1 MQAPEPPKIYGT
13 VVVVGGGN
21 TAVDAARTSL
31 RIGAEKVVIL
41 YRRTMKEMPAHQME
55 IDAAA
60 EEGVE
65 MRFLSAPVSIVAKD
79 GRLKAL
85 RCIRMELGEPDASG
99 RRSPVPIKGSEYDL
113 PAAFVISAIG
123 QDIDLATIDKES
135 GLKTTRQKAI
145 VVDKESFATSIP
157 GVFAGG
163 DVITGPA
170 VAIDA
175 IAHGRAAAS
184 AIDEY
189 IRTGKTSSAAKGFV
203 SRKEAFGEIPE
214 SEFLHVQRIEKERMN
229 ELPVK
234 ERTGSQVEVEVGF
247 TESQVINEAGRCL
260 ECGCQAYFD
269 CDLRKYATA
278 FGVDISRFIGNTRK
292 HRVDATHPFI
302 TLDPNKCINCGR
314 CVRTCSRNSAD
325 LRPRLRLQG
334 IQVSGQTV
342 HGKTAPRDNLHLLR
356 QLHLCLPDRGYYGK
370 AAFPQAGTMGVRG

>member
-1 MQAPEPPKIYGT
+1 MQSPEPPKIYGT

-113 PAAFVISAIG
+113 PAAISSSPRSDRISTS
-123 QDIDLATIDKES
+123 ATIDKES

-175 IAHGRAAAS
+175 IAHGRAAALRHRRVHT
-184 AIDEY
+184 D
-189 IRTGKTSSAAKGFV
+189 RQDVKCG
-203 SRKEAFGEIPE
+203 
-214 SEFLHVQRIEKERMN
+214 QR
-229 ELPVK
+229 
-234 ERTGSQVEVEVGF
+234 
-247 TESQVINEAGRCL
+247 
-260 ECGCQAYFD
+260 
-269 CDLRKYATA
+269 LRKPQ
-278 FGVDISRFIGNTRK
+278 GG
-292 HRVDATHPFI
+292 
-302 TLDPNKCINCGR
+302 
-314 CVRTCSRNSAD
+314 
-325 LRPRLRLQG
+325 LR
-334 IQVSGQTV
+334 
-342 HGKTAPRDNLHLLR
+342 
-356 QLHLCLPDRGYYGK
+356 
-370 AAFPQAGTMGVRG
+370 